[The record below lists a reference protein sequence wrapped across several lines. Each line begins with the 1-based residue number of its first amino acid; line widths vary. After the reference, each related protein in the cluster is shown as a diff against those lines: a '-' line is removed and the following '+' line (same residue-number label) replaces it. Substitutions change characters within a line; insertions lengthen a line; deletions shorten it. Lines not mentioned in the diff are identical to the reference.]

1 MVYGMLPE
9 SEPFRFMN
17 KLKPMIVKEGEKVI
31 FEVELSHNKEVT
43 WLRGRGRCVVGSHY
57 EIVAVG
63 LRRTLIIKGE
73 IIFLRNYMKSIS
85 VEGGLIFVTLFFNG
99 WYIL

>member
-73 IIFLRNYMKSIS
+73 IIFVKKFFKSITKR
-85 VEGGLIFVTLFFNG
+85 GCLIYVTFF
-99 WYIL
+99 

>member
-73 IIFLRNYMKSIS
+73 FIFMKKYLKNIFS
-85 VEGGLIFVTLFFNG
+85 VEVKLS
-99 WYIL
+99 